1 MNTTRKPFTV
11 FNQLTTM
18 SVPQSEPHLPREVC
32 PQAEADGQA
41 AAPVDD
47 PSHPHHGHL
56 PRNMVIMIMRM
67 IMMMIPV
74 IPVILIM
81 AIFLATW

>member
-1 MNTTRKPFTV
+1 
-11 FNQLTTM
+11 M

-47 PSHPHHGHL
+47 PSHPHHGNI
-56 PRNMVIMIMRM
+56 PRNLVIRASNE
-67 IMMMIPV
+67 
-74 IPVILIM
+74 LC
-81 AIFLATW
+81 FSFSATF